1 MARVEKVPTSDF
13 NPFYGCF
20 IMIMAVLVFGGIIG
34 WSAWSLFSQDK
45 AIALFA
51 EDQPRKFE
59 PVELKPEER
68 AALVRRLEEFASSA
82 KGGQKAQLRLSVEDL
97 NRLLV
102 LAPDSGYGSYLDMVR
117 FERID
122 PARSQVLGRVS
133 LPMNHI
139 KFWEDRKRYL
149 NGEAGFLV
157 FLHDKGV
164 DVKVVDVKVPGKE
177 VAAGF
182 IDGMGLWT
190 WLSPYQKMETIA
202 QHLLLVKKVT
212 LTPEAVVLESQ
223 P

>member
-102 LAPDSGYGSYLDMVR
+102 LAPDSG
-117 FERID
+117 
-122 PARSQVLGRVS
+122 RVS

-139 KFWEDRKRYL
+139 KFWEDGKRYL